1 MSQTL
6 KLPDTPHPHFLIPSP
21 HTLHHTSLSSSPCSS
36 ASTIKMPR
44 CLTPYPTRFSYSPL
58 SSPQTGVSGVS
69 LGSPVVVRASSP
81 LSAVGMSFEG
91 GDGEEEEED
100 EDEGS
105 DLERDERTTGAT
117 RVSAPVRIPLNTTL
131 PPTLRMSKLSSLS
144 PSSSFNTRRLPL
156 SPVPPRMLMKRRTTL
171 PSYAPN
177 EGVDFRTG
185 RKSERF
191 GGAERRGEKGKGR
204 KKEEKRPEPLF
215 LPKLNQARVARVRIL
230 TPYPSPSPVTPSP
243 SWSSSG
249 ISPVPSPSPMSLVFA
264 DDYADISPVPAPLT
278 ESEVKMGMG
287 IVKSMSR
294 VDLRMRDDDEVYTLL
309 PASDPP
315 VTATGVQSGGGLLT
329 ASFETPRVVVSGA
342 GVEWGVAHVD

>member
-6 KLPDTPHPHFLIPSP
+6 KLPDTPHPQFLIPSP
-21 HTLHHTSLSSSPCSS
+21 HTLHHTSLSPSPCSF
-36 ASTIKMPR
+36 ASTTKVPR

-58 SSPQTGVSGVS
+58 SSPLTGVSGVS
-69 LGSPVVVRASSP
+69 LRSPVVVRASSP
-81 LSAVGMSFEG
+81 LSAVGMGFEG
-91 GDGEEEEED
+91 GDGEEEED

-105 DLERDERTTGAT
+105 DLERDERTTAAT
-117 RVSAPVRIPLNTTL
+117 RVSAPVPITLPTTL

-171 PSYAPN
+171 PFYAPN
-177 EGVDFRTG
+177 EGVDSRTG
-185 RKSERF
+185 RKSGF
-191 GGAERRGEKGKGR
+191 GGVERRGEKGKGR
-204 KKEEKRPEPLF
+204 KKEEKRPEPLS
-215 LPKLNQARVARVRIL
+215 LPKLKQARVRIL

-243 SWSSSG
+243 SWCSSG
-249 ISPVPSPSPMSLVFA
+249 IWPVPSPSPMSLVFA
-264 DDYADISPVPAPLT
+264 DDYADIPPAPAPLT

-287 IVKSMSR
+287 IVTSMSK
-294 VDLRMRDDDEVYTLL
+294 VDLRMRDDEDVYTLV

-329 ASFETPRVVVSGA
+329 ASFETPRVVISGA
-342 GVEWGVAHVD
+342 GVKCGVGHVD